1 MTLRY
6 ASSIETIGD
15 GARGQRLA
23 KFSDNMAQKSYFSAI
38 VLGAISLGFASMASR
53 GTEHSGGWLIF
64 ACFFGCGFF
73 AQILVVN
80 GIMQIT
86 PVNQMPKNRVNVS
99 YNRSVIDYRNYH
111 YKSIIAKINSSGV
124 TATTIEDA
132 IKTYSSLFN
141 VGEIA
146 ARPFF
151 QNQFVKSTLG
161 LDIQNTVQTPQVDS
175 TGKNKTTKFDP
186 NFWDSVSENVAKNQA
201 KLDDICSA
209 GGCSKPVSAFDF
221 RCFQCRGRFC
231 ADCESGKSI
240 MCKACS

>member
-1 MTLRY
+1 
-6 ASSIETIGD
+6 
-15 GARGQRLA
+15 
-23 KFSDNMAQKSYFSAI
+23 MAEKNYFSAI
-38 VLGAISLGFASMASR
+38 VLGVISLGFASMASR

-86 PVNQMPKNRVNVS
+86 PVNQMPKNRVDVS
-99 YNRSVIDYRNYH
+99 YNRSVNDYRNYH

-124 TATTIEDA
+124 TVNTIEDA

-141 VGEIA
+141 VGEKA

-151 QNQFVKSTLG
+151 QNQFVMSTLG
-161 LDIQNTVQTPQVDS
+161 LNVQNSPQVSQVIS
-175 TGKNKTTKFDP
+175 TRQNKSKNLDA
-186 NFWDSVSENVAKNQA
+186 NFWDNVSEGVAKNEA
-201 KLDDICSA
+201 KSDEICSDPS
-209 GGCSKPVSAFDF
+209 CSKPVSAFDF
-221 RCFQCRGRFC
+221 RCFKCRGRFC

-240 MCKACS
+240 MCKSCS